1 MAKLNTKAVYKAL
14 RRNALR
20 KVKYFK
26 SDWRIDR
33 NALRKAASQISDRT
47 TDRIEFVHVA
57 SVNGTHMWFL
67 YFDNIDTEISYL
79 FGRATPRKIMTDIAS
94 IFSTSS
100 MSISSDATIQHFNGE
115 TVRVIDR
122 NMAQKIFQR
131 AAARH

>member
-1 MAKLNTKAVYKAL
+1 MAKLSTKAVYKAL

-33 NALRKAASQISDRT
+33 NALRKAASQLSDRA

-57 SVNGTHMWFL
+57 SMNGTHMWFL
-67 YFDNIDTEISYL
+67 YFDNIDTEIAYL

-94 IFSTSS
+94 IFSASS
-100 MSISSDATIQHFNGE
+100 MSISPSATIQYFNGE
-115 TVRVIDR
+115 NVKVIDR
-122 NMAQKIFQR
+122 RTARDIFMQ
-131 AAARH
+131 AASA

>member
-14 RRNALR
+14 RRNAHR

-33 NALRKAASQISDRT
+33 NALRKAASQLSYRA

-57 SVNGTHMWFL
+57 SMNGTHMWFL
-67 YFDNIDTEISYL
+67 YFDNIDTEIAYL

-94 IFSTSS
+94 IFSASA
-100 MSISSDATIQHFNGE
+100 MSISPSATIQYFNGE
-115 TVRVIDR
+115 NVKVIDR
-122 NMAQKIFQR
+122 RTARDIFMQ
-131 AAARH
+131 AASA